1 MRCLALLAALLSL
14 SACGTYFVDSSSYLS
29 PTDRRELDT
38 LVSTRLGHQPN
49 QMVYVETARP
59 DHVVVESC
67 QGVAVGA
74 GAFLKPVFSASK
86 HHGHWVID
94 RELTQ

>member
-1 MRCLALLAALLSL
+1 MRCLGLLAALLSL
-14 SACGTYFVDSSSYLS
+14 SACGTYFVDELTYLS
-29 PTDRRELDT
+29 PTDRRELDA

-49 QMVYVETARP
+49 QMVYVEAARP
-59 DHVVVESC
+59 GHIVVESR
-67 QGVAVGA
+67 QGVAFGVG
-74 GAFLKPVFSASK
+74 GFLQPVFSASK